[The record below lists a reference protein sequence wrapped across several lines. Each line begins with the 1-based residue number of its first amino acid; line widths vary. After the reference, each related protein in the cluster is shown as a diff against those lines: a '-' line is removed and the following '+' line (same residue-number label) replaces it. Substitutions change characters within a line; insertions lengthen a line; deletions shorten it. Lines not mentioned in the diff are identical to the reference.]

1 MIAPKVSIIIPVY
14 NAAQT
19 LDAAINSV
27 ISQTYSAIEIIV
39 VDGMSTDGSD
49 QILQKYS
56 SQIHHLIREKD
67 QGVYDAMNKGIT
79 KASGDWI
86 YLMGA
91 DDQLATMDVMAK
103 VMSEVDQDHHI
114 VFGKVVN
121 TDRNHPLVPKIHTSR
136 FDGVICLRNTLHQQ
150 SVFYRK
156 DLFDKHKF
164 NPQYKILADYDF
176 HLTLFEEKVK
186 GKYLDILIARCEAGG
201 LSKNFNWALYREE
214 IVMKRTHVAK
224 QGWLFRLLYI
234 PSVIG
239 KFVVKKIFK

>member
-27 ISQTYSAIEIIV
+27 ISQSYAAIEIIV

-67 QGVYDAMNKGIT
+67 HGVYDAMNKGIA

-91 DDQLATMDVMAK
+91 DDQLAANDVIEK
-103 VMSEVDQDHHI
+103 VMSGVDQHHQI
-114 VFGKVVN
+114 LYGKVLN
-121 TDRNHPLVPKIHTSR
+121 TDRQHPLVPKVHISR
-136 FDGVICLRNTLHQQ
+136 FDGDICLRNTLHQQ
-150 SVFYRK
+150 SVFYRSQ
-156 DLFDKHKF
+156 LFKKNTF
-164 NPQYKILADYDF
+164 NTQYKILADYDF

-224 QGWLFRLLYI
+224 QGRLFRLLYI